1 MPRGRIMVFS
11 REIPKQHTSK
21 DQKDQKANQSSASG
35 ARTRSRSPHIP
46 SSRQFHQSL
55 AHVNVS
61 IAQTQESVKLVN
73 RSINALT
80 GALGHLHHTFHKASD
95 RTSSRREP
103 CSCKKA
109 HVSKT
114 GDTLPHRHCIRC
126 DKK

>member
-1 MPRGRIMVFS
+1 MPRRRNRVFVK
-11 REIPKQHTSK
+11 EIPKQHIAK

-35 ARTRSRSPHIP
+35 ARARSRSPHIP

-55 AHVNVS
+55 AQVQVS
-61 IAQTQESVKLVN
+61 ITQTLESVKLVN
-73 RSINALT
+73 RSINNLT
-80 GALGHLHHTFHKASD
+80 SALGHLHHTFHKASD
-95 RTSSRREP
+95 KPSSRREP

-109 HVSKT
+109 HVSKI